1 MPKVPRNLTKYD
13 KELLM
18 FFGGFLNEQIMVRG
32 VGDEGLLPAF
42 MNAMV
47 RDAANRGGALT
58 PAYMSKLEW
67 SGKYNPSLDDWE
79 GGIVG
84 SDMNAEDYN
93 AAMVAVGGARDVKE
107 NYFKRGKARIAAL
120 VEHIDDIEKGITNQP
135 FFCMCMVPDHY
146 NACFVTVDPVTNE
159 PMGYYYEPHNEYDF
173 RSHIGP
179 HGEDPGFLPYGRV
192 AEDLAATLG
201 ISMTAIPCTTGLF
214 QSDDDTMCQTW
225 SCWFIFLMATGLTY
239 AEARDYQAQRRFAG
253 LLGFVHYGMTLPFTA
268 RKIGRGGKLGSTI
281 FSGSL
286 TDATFNGKQTSLL
299 VEEANQL
306 IGARPFGI
314 TAPKPIKTKSL
325 HFYPKQTN
333 ERRGNHRYTDR
344 TGLL

>member
-1 MPKVPRNLTKYD
+1 MC
-13 KELLM
+13 
-18 FFGGFLNEQIMVRG
+18 I
-32 VGDEGLLPAF
+32 
-42 MNAMV
+42 
-47 RDAANRGGALT
+47 RD
-58 PAYMSKLEW
+58 S
-67 SGKYNPSLDDWE
+67 
-79 GGIVG
+79 
-84 SDMNAEDYN
+84 
-93 AAMVAVGGARDVKE
+93 
-107 NYFKRGKARIAAL
+107 
-120 VEHIDDIEKGITNQP
+120 
-135 FFCMCMVPDHY
+135 
-146 NACFVTVDPVTNE
+146 
-159 PMGYYYEPHNEYDF
+159 
-173 RSHIGP
+173 
-179 HGEDPGFLPYGRV
+179 PGFLPYGRV